1 MKIKIEDNR
10 LITITEA
17 AYILGYK
24 SYRSVSKLIDEG
36 FLPTYSLPDTKRKR
50 VRIQEV
56 MNLAKICINPN

>member
-17 AYILGYK
+17 SYILGYK

>member
-10 LITITEA
+10 LITIIEA

-36 FLPTYSLPDTKRKR
+36 HLPTYSLPDTKRKR
-50 VRIQEV
+50 VRI
-56 MNLAKICINPN
+56 

>member
-10 LITITEA
+10 LITIIEA

-56 MNLAKICINPN
+56 MNLAKICINPK